1 MMSAVAAAFAAAME
15 TFAPF
20 ENAPRLA
27 VAVSGGADSL
37 SLCFLAHDWT
47 AARGG
52 RVTALTVDHGLRR
65 ESAEEAGEV
74 AACMA
79 RHGIKH
85 KVLSW
90 RGEKPATR
98 LQEAARV
105 ARYRLLC
112 GWCRDNAILHLLLG
126 HHADDQ
132 AETVLH
138 RLIRG
143 SGVEG
148 LTGMSAI
155 VYTAEVRLLRPLL
168 GCRAADLRR
177 FLRSSGEVWLDDPS
191 NQDARFARTHLRAM
205 RPSLEAAGLGEPV
218 LLAAAARMAAAKTAM
233 QASVVALL
241 ALCCRVHPMGFAR
254 LDRAVMAA
262 APVEIGAKALTRIV
276 MMIGGSKRECGADAA
291 RRMHERLFHGEDRTS
306 VSLGRCL
313 LVGDGPHV
321 LVCRERR
328 HLPPPRS
335 LHADDEILWDGR
347 FRLKAMPL
355 NARTAGPWHVRA
367 LKQEDWRMIRAHSA
381 TLAQQGT
388 PTLVRSTLPVLCDK
402 EGLVSA
408 PHFAFL
414 RDDVSAMHAMVAEV
428 YWCPRNGITG
438 AGYFLL

>member
-1 MMSAVAAAFAAAME
+1 MMSAVAAAFTAAME

-37 SLCFLAHDWT
+37 SLCFLARDWT

-52 RVTALTVDHGLRR
+52 RVTALTVDHGLRP
-65 ESAEEAGEV
+65 ESAEEARQV

-79 RHGIKH
+79 RHGIEH

-90 RGEKPATR
+90 LGEKPGTR
-98 LQEAARV
+98 LQEAARA
-105 ARYRLLC
+105 ARYRLMC

-132 AETVLH
+132 AETVLY

-143 SGVEG
+143 SGLDG
-148 LTGMSAI
+148 LTGMSA
-155 VYTAEVRLLRPLL
+155 VTDSAEVRLLRPLL

-177 FLRSSGEVWLDDPS
+177 FLRSYGEVWVDDPS
-191 NQDARFARTHLRAM
+191 NQDARFVRTHLRAM
-205 RPSLEAAGLGEPV
+205 RASLDAAGLRQPV
-218 LLAAAARMAAAKTAM
+218 LLAAAARMAAARTAM

-241 ALCCRVHPMGFAR
+241 ARCCRVHPMGFAR

-262 APVEIGAKALTRIV
+262 APVEIGAKAFTRIV
-276 MMIGGSKRECGADAA
+276 TMIGGSKRECAAEGA
-291 RRMHERLFHGEDRTS
+291 RRMYERLFRADDRTNA
-306 VSLGRCL
+306 SLGRCL
-313 LVGDGPHV
+313 LVGDRPDV

-328 HLPPPRS
+328 HLPPPRF
-335 LHADDEILWDGR
+335 LHSNEEILGDGR
-347 FRLKAMPL
+347 FRLKAMRL
-355 NARTAGPWHVRA
+355 KERAAGPWHVRA
-367 LKQEDWRMIRAHSA
+367 LQQEDWRIIRADSA
-381 TLAQQGT
+381 NLAKQGT
-388 PTLVRSTLPVLCDK
+388 STLVRSTLPVLCD
-402 EGLVSA
+402 EGGLVSA

-414 RDDVSAMHAMVAEV
+414 RDDVSAMRAMVAKV
-428 YWCPRNGITG
+428 CWSPRNGVTG

>member
-1 MMSAVAAAFAAAME
+1 MMSAVAAAFTAAME

-37 SLCFLAHDWT
+37 SLCFLARDWT

-52 RVTALTVDHGLRR
+52 LVTALTVDHGLRP
-65 ESAEEAGEV
+65 ESAEEARQV

-79 RHGIKH
+79 RHGIEH

-90 RGEKPATR
+90 LGEKPGTR
-98 LQEAARV
+98 LQEAARA
-105 ARYRLLC
+105 ARYRLMC

-132 AETVLH
+132 AETVLY

-143 SGVEG
+143 SGLDG
-148 LTGMSAI
+148 LTGMSA
-155 VYTAEVRLLRPLL
+155 VADSAEVRLLRPLL

-177 FLRSSGEVWLDDPS
+177 FLRSYGEVWVDDPS
-191 NQDARFARTHLRAM
+191 NRDARFVRTHLRAM
-205 RPSLEAAGLGEPV
+205 GPSLEAAGLGQPV
-218 LLAAAARMAAAKTAM
+218 LFAAAARMAAARTAM

-241 ALCCRVHPMGFAR
+241 ARCCRVHPMGFAR

-276 MMIGGSKRECGADAA
+276 TMIGGSKRECAAEGA
-291 RRMHERLFHGEDRTS
+291 RRMYERLFRAEDRTNA
-306 VSLGRCL
+306 SLGRCL
-313 LVGDGPHV
+313 LVGDSPDV

-328 HLPPPRS
+328 HLPPPRF
-335 LHADDEILWDGR
+335 LHADEEILWDGR
-347 FRLKAMPL
+347 FRLKAMRL
-355 NARTAGPWHVRA
+355 KERVAGPWHVRA
-367 LKQEDWRMIRAHSA
+367 LQQEDWRMIRAHSA

-388 PTLVRSTLPVLCDK
+388 PTLVRSTLPVVCD
-402 EGLVSA
+402 EGGLVSA
-408 PHFAFL
+408 PHFAFV
-414 RDDVSAMHAMVAEV
+414 RDDLSAMHAMVAKV
-428 YWCPRNGITG
+428 SWSPRNGVTG